1 MAQTATNPYSYFT
14 PVNYWDSEA
23 AKKFQNAQFG
33 LDTSTGKRDT
43 EKVLENLAANPFAV
57 GDESVQFSAVPGYDV
72 AAPFDFDPYRQFLNE
87 FDKKTMASNAKQQ
100 LLGLGSALGFT
111 AASMPFVERLR
122 NLDYKLGLQADIESP
137 TRQSERNLRMQQQQV
152 GALGAESDYLRALAA
167 VRQGAVSGAY
177 GRG

>member
-1 MAQTATNPYSYFT
+1 MAQTTFT
-14 PVNYWDSEA
+14 PINYWDPET
-23 AKKFQNAQFG
+23 AKKFQNPQFG

-43 EKVLENLAANPFAV
+43 QKVLENLAANPFAT
-57 GDESVQFSAVPGYDV
+57 GYESVQFSSVPGYAV
-72 AAPFDFDPYRQFLNE
+72 AAPFELDPYRQFLSE

-111 AASMPFVERLR
+111 AASMPFVEAMR
-122 NLDYKLGLQADIESP
+122 NAEWERQYKADVMSP
-137 TRQSERNLRMQQQQV
+137 TKQSERNLRMQQQQQASI
-152 GALGAESDYLRALAA
+152 GGEADYLRALAA

>member
-1 MAQTATNPYSYFT
+1 MAQTTSNFYSPFT
-14 PVNYWDSEA
+14 PVSYWNAET
-23 AKKFQNAQFG
+23 AKKFQNPQFG

-43 EKVLENLAANPFAV
+43 EKVAENLVANPFAT
-57 GDESVQFSAVPGYDV
+57 GTETVQFPSVPGYDI
-72 AAPFDFDPYRQFLNE
+72 AAPFDLNPYRQFLNE

-137 TRQSERNLRMQQQQV
+137 TRQSERNLRLQQQQV
-152 GALGAESDYLRALAA
+152 GALGAEADYLRALAA